1 MITIICSGYIDYYFY
16 ADIIQ
21 GWFSKDWFGI
31 NDIKQQIARSLSS
44 YLPKWAKC
52 DNHEEIKTFSSLLV
66 AQTSVGLLLMLI
78 TSLDLLSKASLFQMS
93 TNVFFCVNNASY
105 SQFPCAYPY
114 IASFPPEFLEKHYV
128 GSYHVSLRRSKGTK
142 LTNFLQ

>member
-1 MITIICSGYIDYYFY
+1 MG
-16 ADIIQ
+16 
-21 GWFSKDWFGI
+21 
-31 NDIKQQIARSLSS
+31 N
-44 YLPKWAKC
+44 KC

-66 AQTSVGLLLMLI
+66 AQTLVGLLLMLI

-105 SQFPCAYPY
+105 SVSSRVLIPILRHFRRCSSEN
-114 IASFPPEFLEKHYV
+114 IMSKF
-128 GSYHVSLRRSKGTK
+128 HVSLRRSKETK